1 MTDNLLTNLF
11 GQMYRIRAVEEAI
24 AHHYPEGK
32 MRCPVHLSIGQES
45 IPAVFAQSVALT
57 DFAVST
63 HRGHAHYLA
72 KGGNLNAM
80 IAEIYGKSTGCSKG
94 KGGSMHLIDLAVN
107 FMGTSAIVGNS
118 IPIGVGLAL
127 SAQLKRTNQIS
138 CVFLGDGATEEG
150 VFYESVNFATVRK
163 LPVLFICEN
172 NLYSVYSPLSVR
184 QPKGRSIAKM
194 VEAMGVEVAVGD
206 GHNIASSHEIMKNAV
221 DKVRS
226 TGAPLFLE
234 FTTYRWREH
243 CGHGFDND
251 IGYRTQ
257 EEFLEWQAKDP
268 LNNLEQ
274 QLQQTSLH
282 MASSLEKIKS
292 EIDLE
297 VEKAFEF
304 AENSP
309 FPVQAEAYDGVYA

>member
-1 MTDNLLTNLF
+1 M
-11 GQMYRIRAVEEAI
+11 
-24 AHHYPEGK
+24 
-32 MRCPVHLSIGQES
+32 
-45 IPAVFAQSVALT
+45 
-57 DFAVST
+57 
-63 HRGHAHYLA
+63 
-72 KGGNLNAM
+72 
-80 IAEIYGKSTGCSKG
+80 
-94 KGGSMHLIDLAVN
+94 
-107 FMGTSAIVGNS
+107 
-118 IPIGVGLAL
+118 
-127 SAQLKRTNQIS
+127 
-138 CVFLGDGATEEG
+138 
-150 VFYESVNFATVRK
+150 FYESVNFAAVRK

-206 GHNIASSHEIMKNAV
+206 GHNITSSHEIMKSSI

-243 CGHGFDND
+243 CGHSFDND

-268 LNNLEQ
+268 LNNLEK
-274 QLQQTSLH
+274 QLQKTSSHL
-282 MASSLEKIKS
+282 ASSLEGIKS

-297 VEKAFEF
+297 VAKAFEF
-304 AENSP
+304 AESSP
-309 FPVQAEAYDGVYA
+309 FPDQSEAYDGVYA